1 MFCVL
6 CSLAQS
12 FFLPNGIVFRRRA
25 AAAATRSGFHLLT
38 LLLPACLPAR
48 ERERQAGRQAE
59 SHPHFPNLSCCLRFQ
74 SGVLTPKT
82 TRDDNK
88 TCCFSKSTTHIEIK
102 KTRLSVKIQAY
113 LHVYPASSSV
123 NYAKI
128 TVYGEYLRLAAPV
141 ISIFS

>member
-1 MFCVL
+1 M
-6 CSLAQS
+6 LACAE
-12 FFLPNGIVFRRRA
+12 FLPPQRDCVSSEG
-25 AAAATRSGFHLLT
+25 SGSSDT
-38 LLLPACLPAR
+38 ERLPPAHTPAACLSARPR
-48 ERERQAGRQAE
+48 ERETGRQAE